1 MRNAETSDTAKFI
14 KILPTGQ
21 PINVTLLE
29 STHTTV
35 QVAGSISHT
44 QLLGRCL
51 RPQENHD

>member
-51 RPQENHD
+51 RPQGR